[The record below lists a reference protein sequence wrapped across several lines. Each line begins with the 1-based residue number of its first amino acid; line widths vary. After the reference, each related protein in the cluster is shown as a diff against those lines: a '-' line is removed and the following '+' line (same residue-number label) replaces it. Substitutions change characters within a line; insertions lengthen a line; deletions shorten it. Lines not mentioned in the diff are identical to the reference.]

1 MTLYEKLKDTNKLNR
16 FISSYPATGTEI
28 EDILKKEMY
37 FHNLRV
43 RDLMTLQD
51 IYNVGLDLHELK
63 NLFK

>member
-1 MTLYEKLKDTNKLNR
+1 
-16 FISSYPATGTEI
+16 
-28 EDILKKEMY
+28 MY